1 MKSILKI
8 CLFILIFTPAAFA
21 QQHPLFSHYMFNGLY
36 INPAY
41 AGSKDFVSTTLIARK
56 QWTGFE
62 GAPSTQIASLHA
74 PLSNKKIGLGFVISN
89 DQIGIT
95 HETDMYGSYAYH
107 IPLENGKLSLGLSGG
122 ISYFKSKFSDLTV
135 WDTDDPVYETNSLS
149 NILPNFGA
157 GVYYYTKKF
166 YAGLSVPQLLSYDPE
181 QPVHIKVDKVHKVSR
196 HYYLTSGAILS
207 TRGELKFR
215 PSFMVKY
222 ASNAPIQYDISMNM
236 LISEIIW
243 VGASYRSSDAVVL
256 ILEYQVS
263 KKLRVGY
270 SYDLTLSEM
279 KNYSKGSHEIVI
291 GYDFG
296 FNVLK
301 MKTPRYF

>member
-1 MKSILKI
+1 MR
-8 CLFILIFTPAAFA
+8 FFVILIVFLSCFNVTALG
-21 QQHPLFSHYMFNGLY
+21 QQHALFSHYMFNGMY

-41 AGSKDFVSTTLIARK
+41 AGSKDFVSTTLIVRK

-74 PLSNKKIGLGFVISN
+74 PLRNKKIGLGAVICN
-89 DQIGIT
+89 DKIGIT
-95 HETDMYGSYAYH
+95 NQTDFYGSYAYH
-107 IPLENGKLSLGLSGG
+107 LPLNEGKLSMGLNGG
-122 ISYFKSKFSDLTV
+122 FSYFKSKFSDLTV
-135 WDTDDPVYETNSLS
+135 WDPDDPVYETNSLS

-157 GVYYYTKKF
+157 GLYYYTKKF
-166 YAGLSVPQLLSYDPE
+166 YSGISVPQLISYDPD
-181 QPVHIKVDKVHKVSR
+181 QPFHIKMDKTHKVSR
-196 HYYLTSGAILS
+196 HYYFTSGMIIA
-207 TRGELKFR
+207 TKGELKFR

-222 ASNAPIQYDISMNM
+222 VTNTPVQYDINLNL
-236 LISEIIW
+236 LISDIIW
-243 VGASYRSSDAVVL
+243 VGGSYRSGDAVVL
-256 ILEYQVS
+256 MLEYQVD

-270 SYDLTLSEM
+270 SYDLTLSEIS
-279 KNYSKGSHEIVI
+279 NYSSGSHEIVI